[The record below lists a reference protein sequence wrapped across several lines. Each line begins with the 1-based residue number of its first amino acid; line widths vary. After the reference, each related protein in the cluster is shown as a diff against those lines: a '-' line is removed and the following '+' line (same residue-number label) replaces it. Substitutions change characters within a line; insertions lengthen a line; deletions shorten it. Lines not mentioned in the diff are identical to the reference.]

1 MNLPRA
7 HYRNLFGV
15 YLWPQRA
22 TGAPPQRLLM
32 LAVQVGAT
40 NLSELIGWIATK
52 RLASPSIMSA
62 CRWRSGR
69 CVACSAGS
77 PAVRGDTRRLSCAL
91 FTH

>member
-1 MNLPRA
+1 MNLPLT

-40 NLSELIGWIATK
+40 YLSELMGWIATNH
-52 RLASPSIMSA
+52 LASPSIISA
-62 CRWRSGR
+62 CRRQSGR

-77 PAVRGDTRRLSCAL
+77 PAARGDTRRLSCAL